1 MVLDSK
7 ALLILFRGE
16 PNHERVARALEK
28 PCCITTISLAVL
40 LAELPGVSPRAL
52 TDDLTRLG
60 VEVVAVDSSL
70 TVDAA
75 KLIAAG
81 IPLEATFTLSLAH
94 QRGSEALLGGRVGN
108 TPSDWKQKI
117 NTVR

>member
-7 ALLILFRGE
+7 ALLILLRGE
-16 PNHERVARALEK
+16 PNHERVARVLEQ

-40 LAELPGVSPRAL
+40 LAELPGVSSRAL

-60 VEVVAVDSSL
+60 VEFVAVDSSF
-70 TVDAA
+70 TADAA
-75 KLIAAG
+75 KLIASG
-81 IPLEATFTLSLAH
+81 SSLEVTFTLSLAH
-94 QRGSEALLGGRVGN
+94 QRGLEILLGERVIN
-108 TPSDWKQKI
+108 IPSDWKQKI

>member
-7 ALLILFRGE
+7 ALLILLRGE
-16 PNHERVARALEK
+16 PNHERVARVLEQ

-40 LAELPGVSPRAL
+40 FAELSGVSPRAL

-81 IPLEATFTLSLAH
+81 IPLEATFAFSLAR
-94 QRGSEALLGGRVGN
+94 QRGLEVLLTERGIGI
-108 TPSDWKQKI
+108 PPDWKIKI
-117 NTVR
+117 NAIG